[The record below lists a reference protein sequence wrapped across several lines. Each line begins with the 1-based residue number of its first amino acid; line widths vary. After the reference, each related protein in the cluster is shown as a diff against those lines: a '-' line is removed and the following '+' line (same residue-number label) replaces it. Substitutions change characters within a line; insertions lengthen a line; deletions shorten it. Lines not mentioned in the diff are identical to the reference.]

1 MSNEVLRE
9 NFREKISKIFKKNF
23 KVFVVLLIA
32 IFIFLF
38 AFLFYKNLQEK
49 NNIKVAEEFTE
60 ASILVKQE
68 KIEESK
74 LLLEL
79 IINKNH
85 QFYSPLALYL
95 LIENNLEKDSR
106 KIIAFFNIILKNN
119 SIDEENLNLIKIK
132 KSIYLINLDNEKLIV
147 KTLNPIINSDS
158 VWRNMSINLIAEY
171 FLSKGENNKAQE
183 YIQLLNTKEKK

>member
-60 ASILVKQE
+60 ASILVKQG